1 MKLNKFIAQS
11 GLCSLREA
19 ERLIHDG
26 KVKVNGKSCVRNI
39 ELKADEIVEVEGRTI
54 KISSAKIYLAF
65 NKPVGIVCTE
75 EKDEKNNIISFIN
88 YPERLFTIGRLDKD
102 SEGLILLTNDGAI
115 SNRISNAE
123 NGHEKEYLVTLDKPL
138 TNRFKIAQL
147 EAGVKISGTITKP
160 CKIRTV
166 NATTFKFILT
176 QGLNRQIRKM
186 TESIGYKV
194 IKLKRVRLL
203 NIELGDLETGKWR
216 ELSYEELSGLH
227 AILDKA

>member
-1 MKLNKFIAQS
+1 LRLNKFIAQS

-26 KVKVNGKSCVRNI
+26 KVKVNGKTCGQNI
-39 ELKADEIVEVEGRTI
+39 ELKTDESVEVEGKAI
-54 KISSAKIYLAF
+54 KISSAKIYLVF
-65 NKPVGIVCTE
+65 NKPIGIVCTE
-75 EKDEKNNIISFIN
+75 EKDEKNNIINFIN
-88 YPERLFTIGRLDKD
+88 YPGRLFTVGRLDKD

-115 SNRISNAE
+115 SNRIINAE
-123 NGHEKEYLVTLDKPL
+123 NGHEKEYIVTLDKPL

-147 EAGVKISGTITKP
+147 EAGVKISGAITKP
-160 CKIRTV
+160 CKIKTI
-166 NATTFKFILT
+166 NATTFKFILI

-186 TESIGYKV
+186 LESIGYEV
-194 IKLKRVRLL
+194 LKLKRVRVL

-216 ELSYEELSGLH
+216 ELSGEELSGLH